1 MSASLPPNTQ
11 SIAKKR
17 RLAGF
22 LVLAALAAV
31 LAHNSTRELEDAQ
44 AKKPQPVSIARARL
58 VSRAGRFYRI
68 GAQIPFTGWMT
79 DHFPS
84 GALKLRSAMSDG
96 RLHGES
102 VGWFTNGV
110 REVCE
115 NFRHGQPSGIRT
127 TWHMN
132 GQKRSEGLLVAGQQ
146 QGIYRQWHDN
156 GTLAAE
162 AEFEDGKPN
171 GLSRAWYPSG
181 CLQAEALMNHGETR
195 IRHVY
200 PDGDRREPTL
210 LAANQI
216 HLISTK

>member
-1 MSASLPPNTQ
+1 MNASLPSNTQ
-11 SIAKKR
+11 TTARKR

-22 LVLAALAAV
+22 FVLTVLAAV
-31 LAHNSTRELEDAQ
+31 LTHNSTRDLEEAQ
-44 AKKPQPVSIARARL
+44 AKKPEPVSIARLRL
-58 VSRAGRFYRI
+58 VDREGRFYRL

-79 DHFPS
+79 DRFPT
-84 GALKLRSAMSDG
+84 GALKLRSAVSDG
-96 RLHGES
+96 RLQGES
-102 VGWFTNGV
+102 VGWFINGV

-115 NFRHGQPSGIRT
+115 HFRRGLPYGTRT

-146 QGIYRQWHDN
+146 QGTYRQWHEN

-162 AEFEDGKPN
+162 AEFEAGKPN

-181 CLQAEALMNHGETR
+181 CLQAEALMKHGETQ

-210 LAANQI
+210 FAGSQI
-216 HLISTK
+216 H